1 MARYPSGGFLEEIDA
16 VGMAMKGLSLFPDWL
31 AKKK

>member
-1 MARYPSGGFLEEIDA
+1 MARYPSGGFLEEMDVVA
-16 VGMAMKGLSLFPDWL
+16 VAMKGLSLFHRSL